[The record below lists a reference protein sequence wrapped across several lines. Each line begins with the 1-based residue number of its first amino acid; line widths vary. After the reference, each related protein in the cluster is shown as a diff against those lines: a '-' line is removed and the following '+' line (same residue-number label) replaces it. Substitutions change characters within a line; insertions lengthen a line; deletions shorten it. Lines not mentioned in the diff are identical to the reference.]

1 VEVNQR
7 KILRCA
13 VYARKSSE
21 HGLEQDFNSLDAQRE
36 AAEAYIKSQAHEGWK
51 LIKTHYADGGLSG
64 GTLERPALQT
74 LLTDIRARKIDVVV
88 VYKVDRLTRSLA
100 DFAKLVE
107 LFEAH
112 GVSFV
117 SVTQQFNTTTSMGRL
132 TLNVLLSFAQ
142 FEREIAGERIRDK
155 FAASRRKGMWMG
167 GTIPLGYDVKDR
179 KLIVNAAEA
188 ETARLIFERYL
199 ALGCVSKVKVD
210 LDQKGIRSKQRIL
223 TSGRVLGGCPFDR
236 GALYHL
242 LRNRIYRGEVVHK
255 GVAYPGEHQPIV
267 DEELWNAVQARLSAN
282 LTERRQA
289 RIASGAL
296 LAGVIFDDRGHRMSP
311 TYTVRRRNRYRYYI
325 SQAQLRDGEPGSR
338 PRIGADEVEQLVVQA
353 LCRQRG
359 RDDQMADGASGAW
372 SADIRELVRTAID
385 RIVIRHDA
393 IEIAL
398 KSNVVDPAG
407 GFVNGDTQNE
417 RPTTV
422 WLALPPARPR
432 ARKQII
438 VPGNSGTRPRRIDHE
453 LIRALARAR
462 SWMGMLQQGEFADTA
477 EIAQRHG
484 LSEPHVRRLL
494 RFAYLAPDIVEAIV
508 EGRQPRTLT
517 VKLLLKGIPLDWSDQ
532 RVAFCLR

>member
-1 VEVNQR
+1 MAAFCGTAKPIAAFPASPARLPAPAGMGRAFLACAMGTARRRRLAVEVNQR

-36 AAEAYIKSQAHEGWK
+36 AAEAYIKSQAHEGWQ
-51 LIKTHYADGGLSG
+51 LIKTHYADRGLSG
-64 GTLERPALQT
+64 GTLERPALQM
-74 LLTDIRARKIDVVV
+74 LLSDIRARKIDVVV

-100 DFAKLVE
+100 HFAKLVE

-188 ETARLIFERYL
+188 ETVRLIFERYL

-210 LDQKGIRSKQRIL
+210 LDQKGIRRKKRIL
-223 TSGRVLGGCPFDR
+223 TSGRALG
-236 GALYHL
+236 
-242 LRNRIYRGEVVHK
+242 
-255 GVAYPGEHQPIV
+255 
-267 DEELWNAVQARLSAN
+267 NAVQTMLSAN

-296 LAGVIFDDRGHRMSP
+296 LAGLIFDDRGHRMSP
-311 TYTVRRRNRYRYYI
+311 TYTVRRRNRYRYYV
-325 SQAQLRDGEPGSR
+325 SQAQLRGGEPGSR

-353 LCRQRG
+353 VCRRRG
-359 RDDQMADGASGAW
+359 DEHQMAAW
-372 SADIRELVRTAID
+372 SV
-385 RIVIRHDA
+385 
-393 IEIAL
+393 
-398 KSNVVDPAG
+398 
-407 GFVNGDTQNE
+407 
-417 RPTTV
+417 
-422 WLALPPARPR
+422 
-432 ARKQII
+432 
-438 VPGNSGTRPRRIDHE
+438 
-453 LIRALARAR
+453 
-462 SWMGMLQQGEFADTA
+462 
-477 EIAQRHG
+477 
-484 LSEPHVRRLL
+484 
-494 RFAYLAPDIVEAIV
+494 
-508 EGRQPRTLT
+508 
-517 VKLLLKGIPLDWSDQ
+517 
-532 RVAFCLR
+532 